1 MRGPQGLNWPENAAD
16 ERSKP
21 PGGAEPC
28 RSWNARWMKELAVF
42 KGLANLG
49 NLMRQ
54 AQEMGGRLQEVSAK
68 LKAKRVS
75 GSAGGGLVEV
85 EANGLGEILR
95 LTIDPQ
101 LIERQEKDVIEDLVP
116 AAINQALRNARE
128 THAEIM
134 KSMTNGLE
142 LPGLED
148 AIDQISKLGST
159 DE

>member
-1 MRGPQGLNWPENAAD
+1 VRGQDVEQ
-16 ERSKP
+16 
-21 PGGAEPC
+21 
-28 RSWNARWMKELAVF
+28 KETAVF

-54 AQEMGGRLQEVSAK
+54 AQEMGGRLEEVGVQ

-75 GSAGGGLVEV
+75 GTAGGGMVEV

-101 LIERQEKDVIEDLVP
+101 LIERQEKDMIEDLVP

-128 THAEIM
+128 AHAEMI
-134 KSMTNGLE
+134 KSMTDGLDV
-142 LPGLED
+142 PGLD
-148 AIDQISKLGST
+148 DMIARIAKLSSQ
-159 DE
+159 DDR